1 MIYTA
6 VYSSIPVYE
15 MMCRGIAVMKRRSDH
30 CLNATQILKVA
41 GIEKGRRT
49 KILERE
55 VLTGE
60 HEKVQGG
67 YGKYQGT
74 WVPFQ
79 RGVELA
85 QQYGVEAY
93 LRPLFDYQ
101 PSQDDG
107 SIDKTPTKEQA
118 MSVLHR
124 NKGTVPSQ
132 YTMSPSASIIST
144 RSSGGGSTSNR
155 SQEKKAL
162 SSSANTTTGYT
173 AKSHH
178 RQSTSSSVTSNPNI
192 NIVNRPASF
201 LPLRTTST
209 TTASSASASS
219 IARQRQPSFI
229 YSNANTLDT
238 SSELRSLPY
247 HSNNSNNN
255 NSNNSNNVNSSADT
269 AFRLKRRNN
278 SMTIDHDDNMETAD
292 QSNSH
297 IHSLSTD
304 ETLLSSPSNSGNNHL
319 YYSTAGS
326 PRTVRPSF
334 PPLSPVPFTPTI
346 TLGANSTLA
355 NTRINDHEHSDE
367 LTSDELTASQ
377 QEAALANKDE
387 QRIALMSIFLS
398 DDPNHMPEVLLN
410 EDSLN
415 VLDVNIVIDDQG
427 HSALHWAASLARLQV
442 VRLLL
447 ARGAD
452 VMRVNYAGESALIRA
467 VLVTNNY
474 ERDTFPQLLR
484 LLGASV
490 LLRDSRNRTVFHHIA
505 LHAGI
510 KGRVMA
516 ARYYMSC
523 LLSYL
528 IEEEDSII
536 GEEAR
541 VGCRMMMEQLIE
553 AGARRDLHNKYDL
566 GPDDFGVI
574 GNMDTVL
581 TNKPL
586 DNDDHTDRSRND
598 PRTRTTAGD
607 ARSREL
613 LAVVE
618 RLVTDMDNDFDTE
631 LRIKKEQLLEAQQ
644 RVREASHEL
653 AKVRGK
659 AHQVRARGRYL
670 SQLKVRVNTLTAQLK
685 EREEKGEKIQI
696 TNEEHTREH
705 LSTLPLAEL
714 RLQLEV
720 YEARDVVLKEQ
731 IQQLS
736 TRDRAAEK
744 ESRYRR
750 LIAACSRVPLTMV
763 DQQLDT
769 LTTAVESDGDALD
782 LERVEDFLRNLPT
795 SIRSPFHNNPSNGN
809 KECTP
814 VDEPAYHLSSQGTDT
829 IMDIAGTQD
838 SIVTKTELDMSDHDS
853 ITDED
858 LSIPLEVS

>member
-1 MIYTA
+1 
-6 VYSSIPVYE
+6 
-15 MMCRGIAVMKRRSDH
+15 MKRRSDH

-74 WVPFQ
+74 WVPFR

-93 LRPLFDYQ
+93 LRPLFDHQ
-101 PSQDDG
+101 PAQEEG
-107 SIDKTPTKEQA
+107 SVDKTPTKEQA
-118 MSVLHR
+118 
-124 NKGTVPSQ
+124 
-132 YTMSPSASIIST
+132 I
-144 RSSGGGSTSNR
+144 
-155 SQEKKAL
+155 
-162 SSSANTTTGYT
+162 
-173 AKSHH
+173 
-178 RQSTSSSVTSNPNI
+178 
-192 NIVNRPASF
+192 
-201 LPLRTTST
+201 
-209 TTASSASASS
+209 
-219 IARQRQPSFI
+219 
-229 YSNANTLDT
+229 
-238 SSELRSLPY
+238 
-247 HSNNSNNN
+247 
-255 NSNNSNNVNSSADT
+255 
-269 AFRLKRRNN
+269 
-278 SMTIDHDDNMETAD
+278 
-292 QSNSH
+292 
-297 IHSLSTD
+297 
-304 ETLLSSPSNSGNNHL
+304 
-319 YYSTAGS
+319 
-326 PRTVRPSF
+326 
-334 PPLSPVPFTPTI
+334 
-346 TLGANSTLA
+346 
-355 NTRINDHEHSDE
+355 
-367 LTSDELTASQ
+367 
-377 QEAALANKDE
+377 KDE

-398 DDPNHMPEVLLN
+398 DDPNHMPDVLLN
-410 EDSLN
+410 EDSLH

-528 IEEEDSII
+528 IEEEESIA
-536 GEEAR
+536 GEEGGLASLLNAQDTNGDTALCVAAR
-541 VGCRMMMEQLIE
+541 VGCRIMMEQLIE

-566 GPDDFGVI
+566 GPDDFGVM
-574 GNMDTVL
+574 GHLDDATGR
-581 TNKPL
+581 KSL
-586 DNDDHTDRSRND
+586 DNEDYAERARLNS
-598 PRTRTTAGD
+598 RTRTTAGD

-631 LRIKKEQLLEAQQ
+631 LRLKKEQLLEAQQ
-644 RVREASHEL
+644 RLREATHEL
-653 AKVRGK
+653 AEVRGK
-659 AHQVRARGRYL
+659 AQQARARGRHL
-670 SQLKVRVNTLTAQLK
+670 SQLKLRLKILTAQLE
-685 EREEKGEKIQI
+685 EREDREGEQ
-696 TNEEHTREH
+696 TVPREDEPSDER
-705 LSTLPLAEL
+705 LAAAPLAGL
-714 RLQLEV
+714 RLMLEV
-720 YEARDVVLKEQ
+720 YEARDAALKEQ

-736 TRDRAAEK
+736 TRDHDAEK

-795 SIRSPFHNNPSNGN
+795 NSPG
-809 KECTP
+809 
-814 VDEPAYHLSSQGTDT
+814 L
-829 IMDIAGTQD
+829 
-838 SIVTKTELDMSDHDS
+838 
-853 ITDED
+853 
-858 LSIPLEVS
+858 